1 MKRSASLILAGGLT
15 ALIGITIFVLGFS
28 AVITPI
34 QAGADNLMGVDVAIP
49 TQIQLPQVD
58 VEATAQAIQYQNRQ
72 TESQALMQEREAA
85 LQAQIEHSQQA
96 IGELDSVSQAQ
107 LAKMRAELVEL
118 KAQIDQVTASNQAT
132 QAHVE
137 QLQQT
142 IQNDDAVYQ
151 NQLATLQANLSQ
163 AENQIKQETETV
175 YAQLQA
181 AYDQIAQ
188 RQAAAAQAAA
198 AQAANS
204 GSGGDRGGSHD
215 DDDDDHKDHD
225 HEGDDHEDDD
235 HEEGDDDD

>member
-1 MKRSASLILAGGLT
+1 MKRSVSLILAGGLT
-15 ALIGITIFVLGFS
+15 ALIGVTIFVLGFS

-49 TQIQLPQVD
+49 TLQLPQVD

-72 TESQALMQEREAA
+72 IESQALMQEREAA

-118 KAQIDQVTASNQAT
+118 KAQIDQVTANNQAT
-132 QAHVE
+132 QAHIE

-151 NQLATLQANLSQ
+151 NQLATLQANLTQ

-181 AYDQIAQ
+181 VYDQIAQ

-198 AQAANS
+198 AQAANN
-204 GSGGDRGGSHD
+204 GSGGGGGGSHND
-215 DDDDDHKDHD
+215 DGDDHED
-225 HEGDDHEDDD
+225 DDHEDDD

>member
-72 TESQALMQEREAA
+72 TESQTLMQEREAA

-198 AQAANS
+198 AQAAASS
-204 GSGGDRGGSHD
+204 GSGGGGSHD
-215 DDDDDHKDHD
+215 DDDDDHEDND
-225 HEGDDHEDDD
+225 RDGDDHEDDD